1 MMPRAVRYDKYGGI
15 DVLGVAEVERP
26 TPGDDQILVR
36 VKAAG
41 TNPGE
46 TPVREGLMHDQWP
59 ATFPSGQGSDFAG
72 VVEESNA
79 DGFEAG
85 DEVLGFVHDRSSQAE
100 YVVADAENVARKPS
114 GVSWEAAG
122 GLAVVGSTAWAA
134 LRAVGVR
141 DGETLLVSGA
151 AGGVGSLVT
160 QLARNAGA
168 KVIGLASEHNHDW
181 LREHGAT
188 PVAYGDGLAD
198 RMRAIGNVDALVDT
212 FGSGYVKLA
221 IEELGVARERINTI
235 RDWDAV
241 ETYGVKRDGN
251 LVGARREVLAELAEE
266 IAAGRLEVPIAATYK
281 LEQVREA
288 YTELERRHTRGKIV
302 LVP

>member
-1 MMPRAVRYDKYGGI
+1 MPRAVRYDKYGGI
-15 DVLGVAEVERP
+15 EVLGVAEVERP
-26 TPGDDQILVR
+26 APGDGQVLVR

-41 TNPGE
+41 INPGE
-46 TPVREGLMHDQWP
+46 ATVREGVMHDQWP

-72 VVEESNA
+72 VVEECNA
-79 DGFEAG
+79 DGFAAG
-85 DEVLGFVHDRSSQAE
+85 DEVLGFVDDRSSQAE
-100 YVVADAENVARKPS
+100 YVVADAENVTRKPPE
-114 GVSWEAAG
+114 VSWEAAG
-122 GLAVVGSTAWAA
+122 ALPVAGTTAWAA
-134 LRAVGVR
+134 LRAVDVR
-141 DGETLLVSGA
+141 DGDTLLVSGA
-151 AGGVGSLVT
+151 AGGVGSLVV

-168 KVIGLASEHNHDW
+168 KVIGLASKRNHDW

-188 PVAYGDGLAD
+188 PVAYGNGLAD
-198 RMRAIGNVDALVDT
+198 RIRAIATVDALVDT

-221 IEELGVARERINTI
+221 VEELGVARERIDTI

-251 LVGARREVLAELAEE
+251 AVGAKREVLAELAAE
-266 IAAGRLEVPIAATYK
+266 IAAGRLEVPIAATYP
-281 LEQVREA
+281 LERVRDA

>member
-79 DGFEAG
+79 DGFKAG

-100 YVVADAENVARKPS
+100 YVVADAENVTRKPS

-198 RMRAIGNVDALVDT
+198 RIRAIGNVDALVDT

>member
-1 MMPRAVRYDKYGGI
+1 MPRAVRYDEYGGI
-15 DVLGVAEVERP
+15 DVLHVAEVQRP
-26 TPGDDQILVR
+26 APGDGQVLVR

-41 TNPGE
+41 INPGE
-46 TPVREGLMHDQWP
+46 APVREGLMHDQWP

-72 VVEESNA
+72 VVEESSA
-79 DGFEAG
+79 DGFAPG

-100 YVVADAENVARKPS
+100 YVVADAGNVTRKPS

-122 GLAVVGSTAWAA
+122 GLPVAGSTAWAA
-134 LRAVGVR
+134 LRAVDVR
-141 DGETLLVSGA
+141 EGDTLLVSGA

-168 KVIGLASEHNHDW
+168 KVIGIASEPNHDW

-198 RMRAIGNVDALVDT
+198 RIRGVGTVDALVDT

-221 IEELGVARERINTI
+221 VEELGVARERINTI

-251 LVGARREVLAELAEE
+251 LVGAKREVLAELAEE
-266 IAAGRLEVPIAATYK
+266 IAAGRLEVPIAASYP